1 MKLVVAY
8 AERIK
13 RLMQERGMSVEEFA
27 QKSKLP
33 IEEVKCLLNSPLECK
48 DVDAE
53 RLVGVWRA
61 FDMPLYDFFQ
71 DPLFDM
77 DNLED
82 TRQSK
87 DKNA

>member
-13 RLMQERGMSVEEFA
+13 QLMQERDMSVEEFA
-27 QKSKLP
+27 QKSKFP
-33 IEEVKCLLNSPLECK
+33 IEEVKRLLDNPLECK
-48 DVDAE
+48 NVDAE
-53 RLVGVWRA
+53 SLVGIWRA

-87 DKNA
+87 EKKS